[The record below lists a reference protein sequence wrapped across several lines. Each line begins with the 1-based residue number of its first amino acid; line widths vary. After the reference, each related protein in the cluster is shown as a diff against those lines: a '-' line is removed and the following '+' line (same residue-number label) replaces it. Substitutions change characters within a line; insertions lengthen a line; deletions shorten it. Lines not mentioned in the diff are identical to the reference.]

1 MIRLL
6 FQIKVTGMRVSERLR
21 DKFHDISPEPP
32 LNLSGGY
39 HVFDGGDEGNPPLV
53 RPSHISEGDWTSH
66 SVRGELKVISCPPG
80 KGVRCKVGG
89 SNNFVYTLV
98 PRREALGLFKDGF
111 TPEVLIKACRE
122 AIQAKKT
129 STKRSCCGIFSERPY
144 AGDIGAT
151 ALRIGGVSELSSSA
165 QGMNSALYDVLFS
178 YSLGLEDVTKN
189 ASEYEDIRRIEEAK
203 NSVGFVTMRSS
214 DGEVYAKWTTAQAVG
229 VNLHASSH
237 KDRDFFESV
246 VTAHKEGA
254 GYNDNDDVVVYFCF
268 PELGHAV
275 PLKPGMILVHP

>member
-1 MIRLL
+1 MIS
-6 FQIKVTGMRVSERLR
+6 F
-21 DKFHDISPEPP
+21 
-32 LNLSGGY
+32 
-39 HVFDGGDEGNPPLV
+39 
-53 RPSHISEGDWTSH
+53 
-66 SVRGELKVISCPPG
+66 PPG
-80 KGVRCKVGG
+80 KGVRCRVGG
-89 SNNFVYTLV
+89 SNIFAYTLL
-98 PRREALGLFKDGF
+98 PRREPLQLFKDDL
-111 TPEVLIKACRE
+111 TPDGLIRACKE

-129 STKRSCCGIFSERPY
+129 STKRSCCRTFSEKPY
-144 AGDIGAT
+144 AGDVDAT
-151 ALRIGGVSELSSSA
+151 ALRIGGVSALSRSA

-189 ASEYEDIRRIEEAK
+189 ASEYEDIRRIEEVQ

-229 VNLHASSH
+229 VNLHVSSH

-254 GYNDNDDVVVYFCF
+254 GYNNNNDEVVYFCF

-275 PLKPGMILVHP
+275 PLKPGMILVHQ

>member
-6 FQIKVTGMRVSERLR
+6 FQIKLTGTHVSERL
-21 DKFHDISPEPP
+21 KEKYHDISPELL
-32 LNLSGGY
+32 LNMKGGY

-53 RPSHISEGDWTSH
+53 RPFHISEGDWTCH
-66 SVRGELKVISCPPG
+66 SVRRELKVISCPPG
-80 KGVRCKVGG
+80 KGVRCRVGG
-89 SNNFVYTLV
+89 SNKFIYTLV
-98 PRREALGLFKDGF
+98 PRREALQLFRGDL
-111 TPEVLIKACRE
+111 TPEVLIRACKE
-122 AIQAKKT
+122 AICAKKS
-129 STKRSCCGIFSERPY
+129 STKRSCCGTFSEKPY
-144 AGDIGAT
+144 AGDVGAT
-151 ALRIGGVSELSSSA
+151 ALRIGGVSALSSSA
-165 QGMNSALYDVLFS
+165 QGMNSALYDILFS

-189 ASEYEDIRRIEEAK
+189 ASEYEDIRRIEEAQ

-229 VNLHASSH
+229 VNLHVSSH

-254 GYNDNDDVVVYFCF
+254 GYNDDDDVVVYFCF

-275 PLKPGMILVHP
+275 PLKLGMILVHP